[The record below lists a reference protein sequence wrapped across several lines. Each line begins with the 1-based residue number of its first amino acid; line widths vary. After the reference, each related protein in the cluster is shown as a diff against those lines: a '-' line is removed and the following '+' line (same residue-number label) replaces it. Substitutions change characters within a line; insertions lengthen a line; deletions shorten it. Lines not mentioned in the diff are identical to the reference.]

1 MRPQAPQ
8 RVVGAGSIQQIVG
21 GGQAGLGEGDAFDD
35 AVRAVP
41 PSYRPVILFFLSML
55 PHSPV
60 YLF

>member
-1 MRPQAPQ
+1 
-8 RVVGAGSIQQIVG
+8 VVGAGSIQQIVG